1 MLDRQVL
8 LEEVINLNKRRVDE
22 HDFLLYK
29 FQKRTDMEEE
39 YEERI
44 TRVETDV
51 KT

>member
-1 MLDRQVL
+1 MMDRQVTV
-8 LEEVINLNKRRVDE
+8 EEIVSLNKRRVDE

-44 TRVETDV
+44 TKVETDV